1 MESNKVFDEKTIET
15 SGVMDL
21 ASADYKVEKN
31 MGTMENVAIPG
42 TILGTIVGVS
52 SDNSYCRTMARRI
65 FERIRYG
72 ASTSKELHCINVK
85 CQEGQIDRC
94 ISVLCY
100 GKILGGASSI
110 RTGSAI
116 VAQGSFD
123 RRNRFVAKRINV
135 DGAEVEIQRE
145 ITDYALLM
153 ALITIIACVL
163 ISNVIGPAL
172 NEYKGSIT
180 SLFVPFTGGMMGTF
194 KLLRNKLGRIIPFS
208 SKLKIGAVVGGLASV
223 LWMYLLWH

>member
-1 MESNKVFDEKTIET
+1 MGNNKVFDERTIDSSAV
-15 SGVMDL
+15 SGMALSDNNTN
-21 ASADYKVEKN
+21 S
-31 MGTMENVAIPG
+31 MENMEITAIPG
-42 TILGTIVGVS
+42 AILGTIVGVS
-52 SDNSYCRTMARRI
+52 SDNSYCRTMTRRI
-65 FERIRYG
+65 FEKLRYG

-85 CQEGQIDRC
+85 CQEGSIDKC
-94 ISVLCY
+94 IPILCY

-135 DGAEVEIQRE
+135 DGAEIEIQRE
-145 ITDYALLM
+145 ITDYAFLL
-153 ALITIIACVL
+153 ALITIIACIL
-163 ISNVIGPAL
+163 ISQVIGTVV
-172 NEYKGSIT
+172 NEYKGSVT

-223 LWMYLLWH
+223 LWIYLLWH